1 MASRSAALIQR
12 TSQGV
17 YFRYPY
23 SGCYGEVL
31 SMRKGVG
38 VMNRPVVTQP
48 MIEACLHSMGLG
60 RGDAVEVHSSLSAFG
75 WVEGGAATVV
85 DALMHVVGPEGAL
98 IMSAYRVSDAIPLTP
113 DEQARGITWKV
124 KVLPEDSSEP
134 IGLGAVVAE
143 FLRRPG
149 VVCGSGI
156 LRVCAWGHDAQRH
169 CQGYEYLIDIGGWT
183 LLLGV
188 AIGTCSS
195 LHVAEDVRLPE
206 AIRAYFQVPEEIR
219 RDYDPQEWSIGYGGT
234 PESSWDK
241 VWAEADR
248 CRWIEHQHIGA
259 ALCHLFKTRAVVNL
273 MRDWRR
279 NDPFWLFGVAKDRT

>member
-1 MASRSAALIQR
+1 M
-12 TSQGV
+12 TN
-17 YFRYPY
+17 
-23 SGCYGEVL
+23 
-31 SMRKGVG
+31 K
-38 VMNRPVVTQP
+38 PVVTLQ
-48 MIEACLHSMGLG
+48 MIEAGLLSMGLG

-75 WVEGGAATVV
+75 WVEGGAATIV
-85 DALMHVVGPEGAL
+85 DALMQIVGPEGAL
-98 IMSAYRVSDAIPLTP
+98 IMSAYRVGDEIPLTP

-124 KVLPEDSSEP
+124 KVLPEESPEP

-149 VVCGSGI
+149 LVCGSGV
-156 LRVCAWGHDAQRH
+156 LRVCAWGQDAERH
-169 CQGYEYLIDIGGWT
+169 RQGYEHLIDSDGWT

-188 AIGTCSS
+188 EIESCSS
-195 LHVAEDVRLPE
+195 LHEAEDVRLPE
-206 AIRAYFQVPEEIR
+206 AIRAYFQIPEDIR

-234 PESSWDK
+234 PESAWDK

-248 CRWIEHQHIGA
+248 RGWITHQYIGT

-279 NDPFWLFGVAKDRT
+279 SDPFWLFGVPKDRA